1 MGKHGGLFLR
11 MLKVALMSLFVGI
24 ACAAIILC
32 CHAIFGDRG
41 TVWSL
46 AVIFLGSMV
55 LLEYRDGD

>member
-1 MGKHGGLFLR
+1 MGYRNKKA
-11 MLKVALMSLFVGI
+11 LKLLKGILMSLFVGI

-41 TVWSL
+41 TAVSL